1 MSSQLSIDPYF
12 TNYLEEYLKAYWLRP
27 VTALVRTL
35 EALELGLHQYPASG
49 AIEFACGDGV
59 NSFIAKGGKV
69 PWEFDVFKSMSLP
82 SAADFFNGKLDVYDE
97 VDDELYRGIKFD
109 RNVLWEAG
117 LDAKQALLDKARV
130 LNAHQQ
136 LICHD
141 LNNPL
146 DIADGTYSFAF
157 SNSLYWIKERKQII
171 DEIYRVLRDRSIA
184 KLVIV
189 NETFLDGMAW
199 TKLRPFPFANLL
211 DMGRHSHYKS
221 MLSKDVWEKE
231 FEASGFAI
239 KKITPMFSD
248 SLVHMIELHDLREI
262 SPLTS
267 AMAKSLPVKEMLNI
281 KRHWVEYFVYLFS
294 SMHEDGYFDVK
305 NGRANYHIF
314 ELEKVERG

>member
-1 MSSQLSIDPYF
+1 MSLQSSSDSHF
-12 TNYLEEYLKAYWLRP
+12 NNYLEEYLKAYWLRP

-35 EALELGLHQYPASG
+35 EALELGLNQYPAKG
-49 AIEFACGDGV
+49 AVEFACGDGV

-69 PWEFDVFKSMSLP
+69 SWEFDVFKSMSLP
-82 SAADFFNGKLDVYDE
+82 SATDFFNAKLDVYDQ
-97 VDDELYRGIKFD
+97 VDDELYQGIKFD
-109 RNVLWEAG
+109 RNMLWETG
-117 LDAKQALLDKARV
+117 IDAKQALLDKAKV
-130 LNAHQQ
+130 LNAHQR

-141 LNNPL
+141 LNNSL
-146 DIADGTYSFAF
+146 DIADDTYSFAF

-171 DEIYRVLRDRSIA
+171 DEIYRVLREGSTA
-184 KLVIV
+184 KLVLV

-199 TKLRPFPFANLL
+199 TKLKPFPFAALL

-231 FEASGFAI
+231 FIASGFAV

-267 AMAKSLPVKEMLNI
+267 AMAKALPADKMLSI
-281 KRHWVEYFVYLFS
+281 KRHWVEYFIYLFS
-294 SMHEDGYFDVK
+294 SMYKDGYFDIK

-314 ELEKVERG
+314 ELEKVVKN